1 MACVPKSPVEA
12 VKKRIGNSTWTVIH
26 SFLYKIQ
33 CSGVEGQDI
42 RMSLARYKT
51 IVMYLMMQYP
61 CEACRVHIRASMDGW
76 MEALDSACKGAEK
89 RDRERVVNDVA
100 IWAFR
105 VHNDVTRTVHGSA
118 ARNEFIDMQ
127 AQLDAGEGRD
137 EIIRRLDELYNIVYD
152 VTDTS

>member
-1 MACVPKSPVEA
+1 M
-12 VKKRIGNSTWTVIH
+12 
-26 SFLYKIQ
+26 
-33 CSGVEGQDI
+33 
-42 RMSLARYKT
+42 
-51 IVMYLMMQYP
+51 
-61 CEACRVHIRASMDGW
+61 
-76 MEALDSACKGAEK
+76 
-89 RDRERVVNDVA
+89 NDVA